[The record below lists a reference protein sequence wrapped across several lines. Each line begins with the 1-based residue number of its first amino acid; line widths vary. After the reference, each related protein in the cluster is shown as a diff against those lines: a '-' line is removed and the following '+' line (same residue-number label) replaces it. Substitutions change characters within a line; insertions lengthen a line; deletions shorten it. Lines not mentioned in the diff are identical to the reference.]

1 MKLKWVRKKG
11 RCTELGQEKGVEKA
25 ANHGRF
31 SPSALPALPA
41 VLSFP
46 LALAAAVGGLL
57 TEREGRKADGF

>member
-11 RCTELGQEKGVEKA
+11 RCTELGQEKAVEKA

-31 SPSALPALPA
+31 SPSALPA

-46 LALAAAVGGLL
+46 LALAAAVEGLL